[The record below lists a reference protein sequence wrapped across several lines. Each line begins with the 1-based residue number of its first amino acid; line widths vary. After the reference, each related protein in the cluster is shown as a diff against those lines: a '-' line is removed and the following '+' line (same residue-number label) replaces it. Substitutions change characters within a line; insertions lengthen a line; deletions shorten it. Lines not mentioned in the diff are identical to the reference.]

1 MGRGRQ
7 ETMKKRYGAVA
18 LVGISVMA
26 SLYLRFEP
34 GWQLAKFMVLGV
46 LLLTIAIID
55 AKWFV
60 IPNSLLLFGLL
71 FYILGALWSG
81 MTAIDLFFSI
91 LLGGCAIAVPLSCFV
106 LLADNLFT
114 ERDNGRRRSQIIF
127 CAGCVFGTCPYH
139 TDLVFCLPCGNW
151 DFVMPKSRA
160 GPIVAFCPIYCVGC
174 VVCCVVGRAVAAMVR
189 RYYINCYFSCGCK
202 IRRFFAC
209 FSSETLLS

>member
-106 LLADNLFT
+106 LLADNLLQRET
-114 ERDNGRRRSQIIF
+114 MG
-127 CAGCVFGTCPYH
+127 GG
-139 TDLVFCLPCGNW
+139 DLKLF
-151 DFVMPKSRA
+151 FVLGVYL
-160 GPIVAFCPIYCVGC
+160 GPALTILTL
-174 VVCCVVGRAVAAMVR
+174 
-189 RYYINCYFSCGCK
+189 
-202 IRRFFAC
+202 FFAC
-209 FSSETLLS
+209 LVGIGISLCQRAERGQLLPFAPSIALAAWFGVLWGEQLLQWYGGII